1 MTERRRGRWALRIV
15 VGLLL
20 VIVVALVAVYWYM
33 RPMLLTGTGYA
44 AHNACALEHISGRDD
59 AASDLPSNPL
69 VPYLRVTSN
78 ADGSVDANI
87 LGLFAEQTAWHVEG
101 FGCSVA
107 RERPDLPEPVAV
119 TYPHPL
125 TAGPVVEA
133 PAELAEAMDRVF
145 ADDLGT
151 RAVVVV
157 HDGDIIAE
165 RYADGFTPETP
176 QLGWSM
182 TKSVTNLLVGR
193 LVHEGRFDITATG
206 LRPEWTDDRARIT
219 PDHLMRMTSGL
230 FWDETY
236 DLGTPITEMLYI
248 ADDMGTFAA
257 DQELAHPVGEVFQYS
272 SGSTNILCRVLA
284 DELGADASLPREE
297 LFEPLGLSS
306 AVLEVDASGVPVC
319 ASYMWAT
326 PRDWAAVGQFALD
339 DGVVDGQRLLP
350 EGWVGQATTPTMA
363 ENEGADG
370 YGASWWLNE
379 RSDGQLGNPSLPE
392 DLFRAQGHDGQL
404 VHIVP
409 SQDLVVV
416 RMGFSPG
423 VGDLGI
429 DQLTAEVLRW
439 IGDDN

>member
-206 LRPEWTDDRARIT
+206 CARSG
-219 PDHLMRMTSGL
+219 RM
-230 FWDETY
+230 
-236 DLGTPITEMLYI
+236 I
-248 ADDMGTFAA
+248 A
-257 DQELAHPVGEVFQYS
+257 P
-272 SGSTNILCRVLA
+272 GSR
-284 DELGADASLPREE
+284 R
-297 LFEPLGLSS
+297 
-306 AVLEVDASGVPVC
+306 
-319 ASYMWAT
+319 
-326 PRDWAAVGQFALD
+326 
-339 DGVVDGQRLLP
+339 
-350 EGWVGQATTPTMA
+350 TT
-363 ENEGADG
+363 
-370 YGASWWLNE
+370 
-379 RSDGQLGNPSLPE
+379 
-392 DLFRAQGHDGQL
+392 
-404 VHIVP
+404 
-409 SQDLVVV
+409 
-416 RMGFSPG
+416 
-423 VGDLGI
+423 
-429 DQLTAEVLRW
+429 
-439 IGDDN
+439 